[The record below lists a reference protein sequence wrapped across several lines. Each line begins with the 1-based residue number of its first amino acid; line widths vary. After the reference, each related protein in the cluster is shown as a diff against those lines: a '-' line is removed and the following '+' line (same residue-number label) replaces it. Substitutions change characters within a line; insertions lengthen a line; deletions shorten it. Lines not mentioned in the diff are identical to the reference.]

1 MRRLHGGNNSESIG
15 DDPLQRKDEMC
26 RPQGGSNRNLLAI
39 SRHGESKKTMKNFSL
54 TWRNLSRKPGR
65 TAALALITA
74 FLAMAVFGG
83 SAVVLSLR
91 SGLNSLEARLGAD
104 IILVPSE
111 AQSKV
116 SFQNMFLQ
124 GTTGAFYMDASVPD
138 KAMEV
143 EGVEKAAPQTFLA
156 SLKADC
162 CSIKIQVIGI
172 DPERDFTVQPWIS
185 RSVSRELGDME
196 VAVGCRVEA
205 DVGEIIRIYEQRCK
219 VVARL
224 EATGTGLDTAVYCNM
239 DTMNALLEAAEERNV
254 SHKIESGDQ
263 VISAV
268 YVKVKDGYDI
278 DAVNSRLNGH
288 IRKVTAVRTR
298 SMITGVSDSLAGIS
312 RTVTILILAVWAL
325 ALVVL
330 LLTFVLIIRERAR
343 EFAVLRLA
351 GASRGMLGRMVLLE
365 SALCGLLGGLVG
377 VGLAALVLFPFAQFI
392 ESALKLPYLMPDAG
406 KMLLLAAGTVL
417 LSAAVAALSSVIA
430 AYRLSRMDPGT
441 VLREG
446 N

>member
-1 MRRLHGGNNSESIG
+1 
-15 DDPLQRKDEMC
+15 
-26 RPQGGSNRNLLAI
+26 
-39 SRHGESKKTMKNFSL
+39 MKNFSL
-54 TWRNLSRKPGR
+54 SVKNLTRRPGR
-65 TAALALITA
+65 TLALTLLTA
-74 FLAMAVFGG
+74 FLALAVFGG
-83 SAVVLSLR
+83 SVVVLSLR

-124 GTTGAFYMDASVPD
+124 GTTGAFYMDASALD
-138 KAMEV
+138 QALEV

-172 DPERDFTVQPWIS
+172 DPQRDFTVQPWIS
-185 RSVSRELGDME
+185 RSLTRELGDMD
-196 VAVGCRVEA
+196 VAVGCKVEA
-205 DVGEIIRIYEQRCK
+205 EVGEIIRIYDQRCK

-239 DTMNALLEAAEERNV
+239 DTMNTLLQAAEAMGV
-254 SHKIESGDQ
+254 SHRIESGDE

-268 YVKVKDGYDI
+268 YVKVKDGCDI
-278 DAVNSRLNGH
+278 GTVNSQLNGH

-312 RTVTILILAVWAL
+312 RTVTILIAAVWVL
-325 ALVVL
+325 AFMIL
-330 LLTFVLIIRERAR
+330 LLAFALIIRERSR
-343 EFAVLRLA
+343 EFAVLRLV
-351 GASRGMLGRMVLLE
+351 GASRGMLSRRVLQE
-365 SALCGLLGGLVG
+365 SSVCGLLGGLTGILV
-377 VGLAALVLFPFAQFI
+377 AALFLFPFAQLI
-392 ESALKLPYLMPDAG
+392 ESTLKLPYLMPDTG
-406 KMLLLAAGTVL
+406 KVLLLAGGTML
-417 LSAAVAALSSVIA
+417 LSVLVAALASIAA
-430 AYRLSRMDPGT
+430 AYRLSRVDPGIA
-441 VLREG
+441 LREG